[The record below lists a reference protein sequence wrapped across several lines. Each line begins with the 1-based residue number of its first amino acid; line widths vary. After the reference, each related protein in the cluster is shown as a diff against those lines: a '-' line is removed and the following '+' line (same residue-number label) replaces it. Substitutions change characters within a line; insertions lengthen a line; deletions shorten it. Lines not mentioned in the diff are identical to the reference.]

1 MVTDRKEWDYSKL
14 KGRIKEKYDTQQKF
28 VEALGILSDTSITY
42 KLSNQTEF
50 KQSEIYK
57 IMKILEIDD
66 SEIKAYFFIP
76 KVEKNQ
82 LI

>member
-76 KVEKNQ
+76 KVEKSQ
-82 LI
+82 PI